1 MFDQKASAVTNR
13 KITAKEATSSR
24 RLINMTVVPSDRLQI
39 VTAWS
44 RQWNCIRHANLLW
57 FEIKMLM
64 KVKESIYRDGA
75 EVFRLTRQTF
85 PSVFT
90 HMTHRAQGLS

>member
-1 MFDQKASAVTNR
+1 MP
-13 KITAKEATSSR
+13 I
-24 RLINMTVVPSDRLQI
+24 
-39 VTAWS
+39 
-44 RQWNCIRHANLLW
+44 LLW